1 MHIFDK
7 FISRSIILCFS
18 ILICVFVLDHLI
30 LVYAS
35 QTIPGIQRLEEGIA
49 AYEHGE
55 YDDAI
60 FKFEMAV
67 YQIGADDKD
76 KLWDAHF
83 YLGLSYFLSGDNDVA
98 KEQFI
103 KAQGIIS
110 NRAPDVFV
118 HSPKVVKLFKV
129 ATNLLVP
136 FIEMVFVK
144 GGCYEMGDDFEDPDK
159 IEKPV
164 HEVCVDNF
172 YIGKYEVTQGLWEEV
187 MGNNPSQF
195 ESGEDYPVQYV
206 SWDNVQKFIN
216 KLNNMTGKNYRL
228 PTEAEW
234 EYAARSGGKRERF
247 SGFSNENEMYKYA
260 NFCDSNCTSSC
271 RIKSQNDG
279 YKNTSP
285 FGSYKP
291 NELGIYDMAGNV
303 WEWCQDWFDGNYYS
317 NSLKNNPKGPS
328 SGSYRVIRGGSWLNE
343 PRGLR
348 ASNRGCYY
356 PDYRGSHLGFRLVR
370 EPHKALSAQGAL
382 KGKQAQSKAVQPKKV
397 KTSVISKIKLRS
409 TPKRRLSEKSVK
421 AMLKDKGFY
430 DEFKNNSV
438 SGFRND
444 YRLQN
449 GGKVVYDRASG
460 LMWQRSDSYETIH
473 CDKVK
478 EYVAQL
484 NSDRFAG
491 YNDWRLPTLEEA
503 MSLIESS
510 EQNGVHVDAVFTV
523 SAKYGSTTWTSDL
536 NSNYRKAWIVYF
548 GLGACNN
555 YYYIDLSYHVRLVR
569 SIKEK
574 KNTVKKLF
582 KGLFK

>member
-216 KLNNMTGKNYRL
+216 N
-228 PTEAEW
+228 
-234 EYAARSGGKRERF
+234 
-247 SGFSNENEMYKYA
+247 
-260 NFCDSNCTSSC
+260 
-271 RIKSQNDG
+271 
-279 YKNTSP
+279 
-285 FGSYKP
+285 
-291 NELGIYDMAGNV
+291 
-303 WEWCQDWFDGNYYS
+303 
-317 NSLKNNPKGPS
+317 
-328 SGSYRVIRGGSWLNE
+328 
-343 PRGLR
+343 
-348 ASNRGCYY
+348 
-356 PDYRGSHLGFRLVR
+356 
-370 EPHKALSAQGAL
+370 
-382 KGKQAQSKAVQPKKV
+382 
-397 KTSVISKIKLRS
+397 
-409 TPKRRLSEKSVK
+409 
-421 AMLKDKGFY
+421 
-430 DEFKNNSV
+430 
-438 SGFRND
+438 
-444 YRLQN
+444 
-449 GGKVVYDRASG
+449 
-460 LMWQRSDSYETIH
+460 
-473 CDKVK
+473 
-478 EYVAQL
+478 
-484 NSDRFAG
+484 
-491 YNDWRLPTLEEA
+491 
-503 MSLIESS
+503 
-510 EQNGVHVDAVFTV
+510 
-523 SAKYGSTTWTSDL
+523 
-536 NSNYRKAWIVYF
+536 
-548 GLGACNN
+548 
-555 YYYIDLSYHVRLVR
+555 
-569 SIKEK
+569 
-574 KNTVKKLF
+574 
-582 KGLFK
+582 